1 MPYSIEIDLH
11 GHTID
16 SAMKLITQTLK
27 TLPKDV
33 REISVVHGYHSGT
46 ALRDMVRK
54 YSNPKIERKILGL
67 NQGVTIFIIRK

>member
-11 GHTID
+11 GHTVD
-16 SAMKLITQTLK
+16 SARKLITDTLRN
-27 TLPKDV
+27 LPKNV

-54 YSNPKIERKILGL
+54 YSNPKIKNKVLSL
-67 NQGVTIFIIRK
+67 NQGITIFIIQK